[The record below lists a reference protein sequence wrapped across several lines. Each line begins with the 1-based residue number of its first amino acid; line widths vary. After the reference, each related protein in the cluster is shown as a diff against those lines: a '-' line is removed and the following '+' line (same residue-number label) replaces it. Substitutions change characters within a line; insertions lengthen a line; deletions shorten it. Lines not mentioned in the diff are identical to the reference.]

1 MAALAYYEPEEERK
15 AKVYQYLKDVVI
27 PSKLGF
33 IEAKLKSNG
42 GKHLVGD
49 QYTWADLTAAHVFKA
64 MNDYA
69 GPVSGEL
76 ATAFPA
82 LTALANDVEQIPQI
96 AAYIA
101 KRPETDH

>member
-1 MAALAYYEPEEERK
+1 MAYYETDEARK
-15 AKVYQYLKDVVI
+15 AKAFQHLKDEVI